1 MNLLVR
7 ANGQSSI
14 SIEYKRLSVHISVR
28 TGYTI
33 SNAHVTNTPP
43 QMPKTPSIPIKKY
56 ANQNTKH
63 TNQNTQYAKIYLR
76 SFVVRQFQIANLFL
90 RIYALFG
97 LKFLQVKRKR
107 WCTKRDKHQVWNW
120 PGLLLLA
127 SGLYGKVKRL
137 HRLSPREEMCNNINK
152 GSISL
157 FSSIHLALQIC

>member
-33 SNAHVTNTPP
+33 SNTKCSCNKYTIPN
-43 QMPKTPSIPIKKY
+43 PKDTKY
-56 ANQNTKH
+56 PNKEIHQPKYQVHQPKHPVCQNLSTFFC
-63 TNQNTQYAKIYLR
+63 R
-76 SFVVRQFQIANLFL
+76 E
-90 RIYALFG
+90 ALFG
-97 LKFLQVKRKR
+97 LVLQVKRKW

-137 HRLSPREEMCNNINK
+137 HRLSPAEELCNNINK